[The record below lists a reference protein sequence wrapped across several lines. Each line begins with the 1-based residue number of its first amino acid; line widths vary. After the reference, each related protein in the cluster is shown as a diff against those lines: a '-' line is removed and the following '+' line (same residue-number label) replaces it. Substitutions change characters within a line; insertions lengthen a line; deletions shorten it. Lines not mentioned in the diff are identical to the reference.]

1 MKNIT
6 ANEIDE
12 FRKITGK
19 SLKESLIILKEYKG
33 DIKDYLKSNSIIE
46 NKVLPDKCPHCKN
59 PNTKLVRE
67 CEWCGN
73 QII

>member
-6 ANEIDE
+6 AKDIDE

-19 SLKESLIILKEYKG
+19 SLKESLIILHKYKG

-46 NKVLPDKCPHCKN
+46 KNVLPDKCPHCKN